1 MPQLCERLA
10 VKGNYVINIPPWQ
23 KTKTGQKL
31 HQNLILMKSAPRR
44 FGKNTR
50 GTKHLFAK
58 WAVTFG
64 QMENM
69 YTIMNI
75 PPPPFILLQKNE
87 FGAHSVV
94 SNNPVLC
101 SAKIGVFSRKLIE
114 NVFTLIRKLAAGAI
128 IASTTELA
136 VIVINCIGHNSRN
149 SVQDEVKQ
157 IQVLGTKFCQI

>member
-1 MPQLCERLA
+1 MGRYIWA
-10 VKGNYVINIPPWQ
+10 NGKYV
-23 KTKTGQKL
+23 
-31 HQNLILMKSAPRR
+31 
-44 FGKNTR
+44 
-50 GTKHLFAK
+50 
-58 WAVTFG
+58 
-64 QMENM
+64 
-69 YTIMNI
+69 TIMNI
-75 PPPPFILLQKNE
+75 PPPPFIFLQKNE

-128 IASTTELA
+128 IASPTELA

-149 SVQDEVKQ
+149 SVQDGVKQ

>member
-1 MPQLCERLA
+1 MLSTSRPGRKQKQGRNYIKISFWWSQRHVDLA
-10 VKGNYVINIPPWQ
+10 KIHGGRNTYLQNGP
-23 KTKTGQKL
+23 L
-31 HQNLILMKSAPRR
+31 HLGKWKICNNHEYSPSSVYSSA
-44 FGKNTR
+44 
-50 GTKHLFAK
+50 
-58 WAVTFG
+58 
-64 QMENM
+64 
-69 YTIMNI
+69 
-75 PPPPFILLQKNE
+75 KNE

-128 IASTTELA
+128 IASPTELA

>member
-1 MPQLCERLA
+1 MGRYIWA
-10 VKGNYVINIPPWQ
+10 NGKYV
-23 KTKTGQKL
+23 
-31 HQNLILMKSAPRR
+31 
-44 FGKNTR
+44 
-50 GTKHLFAK
+50 
-58 WAVTFG
+58 
-64 QMENM
+64 
-69 YTIMNI
+69 TIMNI

-149 SVQDEVKQ
+149 SAQDEVKQ

>member
-1 MPQLCERLA
+1 MLSTSRPGRKQKQGRNYIKISFWWSQRHVDLA
-10 VKGNYVINIPPWQ
+10 KIHGVGWGGGGGDETPICKMGRNIWADGKYVHNHDYSPSSVYS
-23 KTKTGQKL
+23 
-31 HQNLILMKSAPRR
+31 SA
-44 FGKNTR
+44 K
-50 GTKHLFAK
+50 K
-58 WAVTFG
+58 WIWSPLSRV
-64 QMENM
+64 QQ
-69 YTIMNI
+69 
-75 PPPPFILLQKNE
+75 PL
-87 FGAHSVV
+87 
-94 SNNPVLC
+94 VLC